1 MKNATDDLVEF
12 EEISNQIERGYF
24 MAKRIVFG
32 LLWTAI
38 GISALVFMHTW
49 FFLVFAMFLCFMAT
63 YELNRSIGL
72 KNKPIMILSLIV
84 STIFPLY
91 YERGHLLQQIN
102 GLNLKA
108 EYLIT
113 TYVLVLCF
121 LMLHNHEKTKFS
133 DVSFVVMSSLFV
145 PFSFTRLIYFR
156 DIALHHPGKG
166 YTNAHGIFL
175 ILFILFSACMTD
187 TCAYFAGSLLG
198 KHKLCPKISPKKTV
212 EGAVGGVVGCVVAN
226 VILYAVYDNF
236 IFATPIHN
244 YIPIV
249 IASVITSIVGM
260 CGDLTASLIKRN
272 YGIKDF
278 GNLIPGHGGIMDR
291 FDSIMFV
298 SAAFYAVFNIFEVS
312 I

>member
-1 MKNATDDLVEF
+1 
-12 EEISNQIERGYF
+12 

-38 GISALVFMHTW
+38 GISALFLMHTW
-49 FFLVFAMFLCFMAT
+49 IFMVFAMFLCFMAT

-72 KNKPIMILSLIV
+72 KNKPIMILSLAV
-84 STIFPLY
+84 STIFPIY
-91 YERGHLLQQIN
+91 YEYGHYLREID
-102 GLNLKA
+102 GLNLKT

-113 TYVLVLCF
+113 IYVLVLCF
-121 LMLHNHEKTKFS
+121 LMLHNHENTKFS

-145 PFSFTRLIYFR
+145 PFAFTRLMYFR
-156 DIALHHPGKG
+156 DIAVYYPNKG

-187 TCAYFAGSLLG
+187 TFAYFAGSFLG

-212 EGAVGGVVGCVVAN
+212 EGAVGGVLGCVLAN
-226 VILYAVYDNF
+226 VILYAVYNNF
-236 IFATPIHN
+236 IFENPTNN
-244 YIPIV
+244 YVAIIV
-249 IASVITSIVGM
+249 ASVITSIVGM

>member
-1 MKNATDDLVEF
+1 
-12 EEISNQIERGYF
+12 

-49 FFLVFAMFLCFMAT
+49 FFLAFAMFLCFMAT

-72 KNKPIMILSLIV
+72 KNKPIMVLSLAV

-91 YERGHLLQQIN
+91 YEYGHLLQKIDAI
-102 GLNLKA
+102 NLKT

-113 TYVLVLCF
+113 VYILVLCF
-121 LMLHNHEKTKFS
+121 LMLHNHENTRFS

-145 PFSFTRLIYFR
+145 PFAFTRLMYFR
-156 DIALHHPGKG
+156 DVAVYYPDKG

-187 TCAYFAGSLLG
+187 TFAYFTGSFLG

-212 EGAVGGVVGCVVAN
+212 EGAIGGVIGCVISN
-226 VILYAVYDNF
+226 VILYAVYNNF
-236 IFATPIHN
+236 IFANPKNN
-244 YIPIV
+244 YVAII

>member
-1 MKNATDDLVEF
+1 
-12 EEISNQIERGYF
+12 

-72 KNKPIMILSLIV
+72 KNKPIMILSLAV
-84 STIFPLY
+84 STVFPVY
-91 YERGHLLQQIN
+91 YEYGYLLKQID
-102 GLNLKA
+102 GFNLKT

-113 TYVLVLCF
+113 AYVLVLCF
-121 LMLHNHEKTKFS
+121 LMLHNHENTKFS
-133 DVSFVVMSSLFV
+133 DVSFVVVSSLFV
-145 PFSFTRLIYFR
+145 PFAFTRLMYFR
-156 DIALHHPGKG
+156 DVAVYYPDKG

-175 ILFILFSACMTD
+175 ILFILFTACFTD
-187 TCAYFAGSLLG
+187 TFAYFTGSFLG

-212 EGAVGGVVGCVVAN
+212 EGAVGGVLGCILAN
-226 VILYAVYDNF
+226 VILYAVYNNF
-236 IFATPIHN
+236 FFENPSNN
-244 YIPIV
+244 YVAIV
-249 IASVITSIVGM
+249 IVSAVLSVVGM

-291 FDSIMFV
+291 FDSILFV

-312 I
+312 L

>member
-1 MKNATDDLVEF
+1 
-12 EEISNQIERGYF
+12 
-24 MAKRIVFG
+24 MAKRIAFG
-32 LLWTAI
+32 LLWTII

-49 FFLVFAMFLCFMAT
+49 VFLIFAMFLCFTAT
-63 YELNRSIGL
+63 FELNRSCGVE
-72 KNKPIMILSLIV
+72 NKPVMVLSLVV
-84 STIFPLY
+84 SAMLPVY
-91 YERGHLLQQIN
+91 YEYGHYLNEIEA
-102 GLNLKA
+102 LNLKA
-108 EYLIT
+108 EYLIAI
-113 TYVLVLCF
+113 YVLLLCF

-133 DVSFVVMSSLFV
+133 QISFVVMSSLFV
-145 PFSFTRLIYFR
+145 PYSFTRLMFFR
-156 DIALHHPGKG
+156 DIAEYYPEKG

-187 TCAYFAGSLLG
+187 TCAYFAGSFLG

-212 EGAVGGVVGCVVAN
+212 EGAIGGVIGCVIAN
-226 VILYAVYDNF
+226 VVLYAVYNNF
-236 IFATPIHN
+236 IFENPVNN
-244 YIPIV
+244 YFPIV
-249 IASVITSIVGM
+249 VASIITSIVGM

-298 SAAFYAVFNIFEVS
+298 SIAFYAVFNLFEVS

>member
-1 MKNATDDLVEF
+1 
-12 EEISNQIERGYF
+12 
-24 MAKRIVFG
+24 MAKRLVFG
-32 LLWTAI
+32 LLWTVI
-38 GISALVFMHTW
+38 GISALFLMHTW
-49 FFLVFAMFLCFMAT
+49 IFLVFAMFLCFMAT

-84 STIFPLY
+84 STAFPLY
-91 YERGHLLQQIN
+91 YEYGHLLRGVG
-102 GLNLKA
+102 GLNLKT

-113 TYVLVLCF
+113 AYVLVLCF
-121 LMLHNHEKTKFS
+121 LMLHNHENTKFS

-145 PFSFTRLIYFR
+145 PFAFTRLMYFR
-156 DIALHHPGKG
+156 DIKLYYPDKG
-166 YTNAHGIFL
+166 YTDAHGIFL

-187 TCAYFAGSLLG
+187 TCAYFAGSFLG

-212 EGAVGGVVGCVVAN
+212 EGAVGGVIGCVIAN
-226 VILYAVYDNF
+226 LILYAVYNNF
-236 IFATPIHN
+236 IFENPVNNYVPIA
-244 YIPIV
+244 V
-249 IASVITSIVGM
+249 ASVITSVVGM

>member
-1 MKNATDDLVEF
+1 
-12 EEISNQIERGYF
+12 

-32 LLWTAI
+32 LLWTAM

-49 FFLVFAMFLCFMAT
+49 FFLIFAMFLCFMAT

-72 KNKPIMILSLIV
+72 KNKPIMILSIVV
-84 STIFPLY
+84 STLAPLY
-91 YERGHLLQQIN
+91 YQYGDYLNNLG
-102 GLNLKA
+102 GLNLKT

-113 TYVLVLCF
+113 IYILILCF
-121 LMLHNHEKTKFS
+121 SMLHNHENTKFA
-133 DVSFVVMSSLFV
+133 DVAFVVVSSLFV
-145 PFSFTRLIYFR
+145 PFSFTRLMYFR
-156 DIALHHPGKG
+156 DVAVYYPERG

-175 ILFILFSACMTD
+175 ILFILFSACFTD
-187 TCAYFAGSLLG
+187 TFAYFAGSFLG
-198 KHKLCPKISPKKTV
+198 KHKLCPKISPKKTI
-212 EGAVGGVVGCVVAN
+212 EGAIGGVLGCILAN

-236 IFATPIHN
+236 IFENPVHN
-244 YIPIV
+244 YLPII
-249 IASVITSIVGM
+249 IASVILSVVGM

-291 FDSIMFV
+291 FDSILFV
-298 SAAFYAVFNIFEVS
+298 CAAFYAVFNIFEVS

>member
-1 MKNATDDLVEF
+1 
-12 EEISNQIERGYF
+12 

-49 FFLVFAMFLCFMAT
+49 FFIVFAMFLCFMAT

-72 KNKPIMILSLIV
+72 KNKPIMILSLAV
-84 STIFPLY
+84 STIFPIY
-91 YERGHLLQQIN
+91 YEYGHYLREID
-102 GLNLKA
+102 GLNLKT

-113 TYVLVLCF
+113 VYVLVLCF
-121 LMLHNHEKTKFS
+121 LMLHNHENTKFS

-145 PFSFTRLIYFR
+145 PFAFTRLMYFR
-156 DIALHHPGKG
+156 DVKLYFPDKG
-166 YTNAHGIFL
+166 YTDAHGIFL

-187 TCAYFAGSLLG
+187 TFAYFAGSFLG
-198 KHKLCPKISPKKTV
+198 KHKLCPKISPKKTI
-212 EGAVGGVVGCVVAN
+212 EGAIGGVLGCVLAN
-226 VILYAVYDNF
+226 AILYAVYNNF
-236 IFATPIHN
+236 IFANPSNN
-244 YIPIV
+244 YVAIIV
-249 IASVITSIVGM
+249 ASVITSIVGM

-291 FDSIMFV
+291 FDSIIFV
-298 SAAFYAVFNIFEVS
+298 SSAFYAVFNIFEVS

>member
-1 MKNATDDLVEF
+1 
-12 EEISNQIERGYF
+12 

-72 KNKPIMILSLIV
+72 KNKPIMILSLVV
-84 STIFPLY
+84 STVSPIY
-91 YERGHLLQQIN
+91 YEYGCLLRQVD
-102 GLNLKA
+102 GFNLKT

-113 TYVLVLCF
+113 AYVLVLCF
-121 LMLHNHEKTKFS
+121 LMLHNHENTKFS
-133 DVSFVVMSSLFV
+133 DVSFVVVSSLFV
-145 PFSFTRLIYFR
+145 PFAFTRLMYFR
-156 DIALHHPGKG
+156 DVAVYYPDKG

-175 ILFILFSACMTD
+175 ILFILFTACFTD
-187 TCAYFAGSLLG
+187 TFAYFTGSFLG

-212 EGAVGGVVGCVVAN
+212 EGAVGGVLGCILAN
-226 VILYAVYDNF
+226 VILYAVYNNF
-236 IFATPIHN
+236 FFENPSNN
-244 YIPIV
+244 YVAIV
-249 IASVITSIVGM
+249 IVSAVLSVVGM

-291 FDSIMFV
+291 FDSILFV

-312 I
+312 L

>member
-1 MKNATDDLVEF
+1 
-12 EEISNQIERGYF
+12 
-24 MAKRIVFG
+24 MAKRVIFG

-63 YELNRSIGL
+63 YELNRSSGFE
-72 KNKPIMILSLIV
+72 NKPVMILSLAV
-84 STIFPLY
+84 STSFPLY
-91 YERGHLLQQIN
+91 YEYGHYLNEIN

-113 TYVLVLCF
+113 IYVLLLCF

-133 DVSFVVMSSLFV
+133 HISFVVMSSLFV
-145 PFSFTRLIYFR
+145 PFSFTRLMYFR
-156 DIALHHPGKG
+156 DIALYYPDKG

-187 TCAYFAGSLLG
+187 TFAYFTGSFLG
-198 KHKLCPKISPKKTV
+198 KHKLCPSISPKKTV
-212 EGAVGGVVGCVVAN
+212 EGAIGGVIGCVIAN
-226 VILYAVYDNF
+226 VILYAVYNNF
-236 IFATPIHN
+236 IFENPVNN
-244 YIPIV
+244 YFPIV
-249 IASVITSIVGM
+249 VASIITSIVGM

>member
-1 MKNATDDLVEF
+1 
-12 EEISNQIERGYF
+12 
-24 MAKRIVFG
+24 MAKRIASG

-38 GISALVFMHTW
+38 GISALVFMNTW
-49 FFLVFAMFLCFMAT
+49 FFLIFAMFLCFTAT
-63 YELNRSIGL
+63 FELNRSCGL
-72 KNKPIMILSLIV
+72 KNKPIMILSLAV
-84 STIFPLY
+84 SASFPVY
-91 YERGHLLQQIN
+91 YEYGHYLQEIE
-102 GLNLKA
+102 GLNLKT

-113 TYVLVLCF
+113 VYILLLCF
-121 LMLHNHEKTKFS
+121 LMLHNHEETKFS
-133 DVSFVVMSSLFV
+133 HVAFVIVSSLCV
-145 PFSFTRLIYFR
+145 PFSFTRLMYFR
-156 DIALHHPGKG
+156 DIAEYYPDKG

-187 TCAYFAGSLLG
+187 TCAYFVGSALG

-212 EGAVGGVVGCVVAN
+212 EGAIGGVIGCVIAN
-226 VILYAVYDNF
+226 VVLYAVYNNF
-236 IFATPIHN
+236 IFENPVHN
-244 YIPIV
+244 YFPIIV
-249 IASVITSIVGM
+249 ASIITSIVGM

-298 SAAFYAVFNIFEVS
+298 TAAFYAVFNLFEVS

>member
-1 MKNATDDLVEF
+1 
-12 EEISNQIERGYF
+12 

-49 FFLVFAMFLCFMAT
+49 FFLVFVMFLCFMAT

-102 GLNLKA
+102 GFNLKA

-121 LMLHNHEKTKFS
+121 LMLHNHENTKFS

-145 PFSFTRLIYFR
+145 PFSFTRLMYFR

-187 TCAYFAGSLLG
+187 TFAYFVGSFLG

-272 YGIKDF
+272 HGIKDF
-278 GNLIPGHGGIMDR
+278 GNLIHGHGGIMDR